1 MFPWGSCNL
10 GEFSL
15 GQLGWGYHLIPFSKK
30 LQLLGESSLK
40 KLFKSFFL
48 FFGFVYGGKE
58 KFGKIIKP
66 STFGLKRGF

>member
-30 LQLLGESSLK
+30 LQLGWVFLLATWLGLSSIV
-40 KLFKSFFL
+40 FFL
-48 FFGFVYGGKE
+48 KE
-58 KFGKIIKP
+58 VA
-66 STFGLKRGF
+66 TFGGI